1 MIQVLVVIHLL
12 IAIVMIALILVQKN
26 EGAAGAGF
34 SASPTMAGMNQTRA
48 RPNPLSRATTVLG
61 ICFFASS
68 LGLALLAK
76 PSAPTSSLFTPQ
88 VEGPAVPK
96 VNEAVPG
103 APPAVPAA
111 ETPSAPAPSAT
122 PGAESPS
129 TQVPAVPN
137 N

>member
-34 SASPTMAGMNQTRA
+34 SASASMASMNQPSA

-61 ICFFASS
+61 ICFFATS
-68 LGLALLAK
+68 LGLALMAK
-76 PSAPTSSLFTPQ
+76 PREPSSSMFTPQ

-96 VNEAVPG
+96 VNEGVVPAVPG
-103 APPAVPAA
+103 PATDAPAA
-111 ETPSAPAPSAT
+111 APIVT

-129 TQVPAVPN
+129 PQVPAVPN